1 MTLKELLEKRE
12 MSGYRFSQLSG
23 IHLPAVYALI
33 NGKRDPLKM
42 TMYSA
47 KNAAEALGMT
57 LDEFFNAF
65 VDNGNK

>member
-1 MTLKELLEKRE
+1 MLEDRN

-42 TMYSA
+42 TVYSA
-47 KNAAEALGMT
+47 KRAADALEVT
-57 LDEFFNAF
+57 LDDFYKTLDVE
-65 VDNGNK
+65 KK